1 MKRFGL
7 GIIALTA
14 ALTMACNGAGRGN
27 DVSRD
32 DNNQAGTVGTAG
44 DTNNVS
50 RGDEDFVKEMLTDGM
65 AEVELGN
72 MAKDRAMSAEVKQ
85 FGERMVRD
93 HSKAGD
99 ELKQIASQ
107 YSITAPAQMDDKHHE
122 LMDKLS
128 KVRGTAFDREY
139 INAMVDGHQD
149 VINQLQK
156 HASEDRFGDN
166 KGAVKPEPSNKASEA
181 SVNQWA
187 AKALPTV
194 REHLDQAKQIQDHL
208 KNRNTTY

>member
-14 ALTMACNGAGRGN
+14 ALTMACNGPGRS

-32 DNNQAGTVGTAG
+32 DNQSGTIGTAG

-50 RGDEDFVKEMLTDGM
+50 RGDEDFVKEMLADGK

-99 ELKQIASQ
+99 ELKQIAAQ
-107 YSITAPAQMDDKHHE
+107 YSITEPAQMDDKHHE

-128 KVRGTAFDREY
+128 KVRGMDFDREY
-139 INAMVDGHQD
+139 MNAMVDGHQD

-156 HASEDRFGDN
+156 HASEDRFGDD
-166 KGAVKPEPSNKASEA
+166 KGTVKPEPSNKPSEA